1 MKRIILLFSILII
14 AASAFAQ
21 EKWTLEE
28 CIDYALENNITIQQ
42 YELNTVYEDNQLQQ
56 SKNNRLPNLSAN
68 VSQGVSFG
76 RSLTIEN
83 TYESITSTSTGMSAS
98 TNVLIWQGGILKN
111 TIKQREFELKASFED
126 LQKAK
131 DDVTLNITAGYLD
144 ILFAN
149 ELIEVAKSQVEQTG
163 QQIEQTK
170 QLVQAGSLARGTLLE
185 IEAQLAR
192 EKLDVVNAENELKLS
207 VLNLVQLLELDNY
220 DGFSVAKPT
229 LPELKAQLSLAAS
242 NEVYKK
248 AVLARPEIK
257 RAGYQL
263 ESSKTQLD
271 IAKGGLMPTLSAS
284 AGVYDDYLNTN
295 QREVPG
301 FMDQLGD
308 NHRERVGLNLSIP
321 IFSRFSNRNNI
332 KNAKLQIENQKL
344 ELENVKKELRRQIEQ
359 AYTNAEAAFN
369 RYIANK
375 TAVESMQES
384 FRYIEE
390 KFNVG
395 RVNTV
400 EYNDA
405 KTNLAVAESNLLQAK
420 YEFIFRSKILDF
432 YNGIPIEL

>member
-1 MKRIILLFSILII
+1 MKRIIILFSILIM
-14 AASAFAQ
+14 ATGAFAQ
-21 EKWTLEE
+21 DKWTLKK
-28 CIDYALENNITIQQ
+28 CIDYALENNITIKQ
-42 YELNTVYEDNQLQQ
+42 YELSREYQENQLQQ

-68 VSQGVSFG
+68 VSQGVNFG

-83 TYESITSTSTGMSAS
+83 TYESFASAS
-98 TNVLIWQGGILKN
+98 TGLSANANLLIWQGGILNN
-111 TIKQREFELKASFED
+111 TIKQREFELKAAFED

-149 ELIEVAKSQVEQTG
+149 ELIEVAKHQVEQTE

-170 QLVQAGSLARGTLLE
+170 QLVEAGSLARGTLLE

-192 EKLDVVNAENELKLS
+192 EKLDVVNAENEFKLY
-207 VLNLVQLLELDNY
+207 VLNLAQLLELEDY
-220 DGFSVAKPT
+220 SGFSVVKPS

-242 NEVYKK
+242 GEVYKK
-248 AVLARPEIK
+248 AVLERPEIK

-263 ESSKTQLD
+263 ESSKVQLD

-284 AGVYDDYLNTN
+284 AGIYDDYLNTN
-295 QREVPG
+295 QRDVPG
-301 FMDQLGD
+301 FMDQLAD
-308 NHRERVGLNLSIP
+308 NHRESVGLNLNVP

-332 KNAKLQIENQKL
+332 ENAKLQIENQKL
-344 ELENVKKELRRQIEQ
+344 ALQNVKKELRRQIEQ